1 MNIDGGNSATVQL
14 AASNG
19 CRPNGQELE
28 VREQKRPVKTPAFFR
43 AEMPDREKSARLACA
58 SDQGDQEARAAR
70 ARSVIS
76 STLPVPLM
84 ARYLGAAAASALA
97 QLL

>member
-1 MNIDGGNSATVQL
+1 MAGSLRFENKKAGEDTGLFLHRDARPRKVGK
-14 AASNG
+14 AS
-19 CRPNGQELE
+19 
-28 VREQKRPVKTPAFFR
+28 
-43 AEMPDREKSARLACA
+43 CA

-84 ARYLGAAAASALA
+84 ARYFGAAAASALA